1 MPQYIDICSHNHKC
15 ECTKKNKKTKNKKI
29 RKKEKNEEV
38 YIDIKLAIMCFYIT
52 DREIYEKGKNKTID
66 REQKVLLM
74 QE

>member
-1 MPQYIDICSHNHKC
+1 MNVQ
-15 ECTKKNKKTKNKKI
+15 KK
-29 RKKEKNEEV
+29 RKKNEEV

-52 DREIYEKGKNKTID
+52 YKEIYEKGKNKTID